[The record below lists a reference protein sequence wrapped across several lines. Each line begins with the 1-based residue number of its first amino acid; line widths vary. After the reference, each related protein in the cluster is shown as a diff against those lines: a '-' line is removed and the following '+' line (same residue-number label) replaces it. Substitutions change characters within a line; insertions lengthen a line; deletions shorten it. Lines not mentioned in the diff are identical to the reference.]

1 MRQPPPA
8 APLAAAA
15 LLGVLSLT
23 IWQFAQVDPLAA
35 QLMLPYAA
43 FSVFAAALTYEI
55 RTRNGD
61 KVE

>member
-1 MRQPPPA
+1 
-8 APLAAAA
+8 
-15 LLGVLSLT
+15 VLSLT